1 MKWTTYSVVLE
12 GITELLGGMPKDP
25 KLITAMMSGKAIRL
39 KAKALGRDPEK
50 IIAQN
55 LVSMGWDPEAVVAPV
70 EPETGEPKEAT
81 AIQQQLSE
89 EKLAC
94 TFRRTPD
101 GVLAV
106 GAHQIPSLLTD
117 CATTLKLSRTVPGL
131 KDTLTRGLECWQ
143 RPGDTL
149 LELFDAEGP
158 CLAPHGKPLEWG
170 SQIQDRMGRR
180 AILRRYDWMLPWV
193 LTFTVRFVANETI
206 TKARWDDLWELGAIQ
221 GLGAARPRGY
231 GKFRIEKMD
240 RTEA

>member
-1 MKWTTYSVVLE
+1 MKWIQYSVMLE

-25 KLITAMMSGKAIRL
+25 KLIQAMMSGKAIRL

-55 LVSMGWDPEAVVAPV
+55 LLSMGWDPEAAAPEETPGDPA
-70 EPETGEPKEAT
+70 EPT
-81 AIQQQLSE
+81 AIQQQLAE

-94 TFRRTPD
+94 TFRRTPE
-101 GVLAV
+101 GVLAL
-106 GAHQIPSLLTD
+106 GAHQVPSLLID
-117 CATTLKLSRTVPGL
+117 CATTLKLSTTVKGL
-131 KDTLTRGLECWQ
+131 KDTLTRGLEGWQ
-143 RPGDTL
+143 RRGDPL

-180 AILRRYDWMLPWV
+180 AILRRYDWILPWV
-193 LTFTVRFVANETI
+193 LTFSVRFVDNGTVTE
-206 TKARWDDLWELGAIQ
+206 ARWNDLWELAAVQ

-231 GKFRIEKMD
+231 GRFRIAKMD